1 MFNAISDPVL
11 LVALWAGLIALALTA
26 VMALAIVLLRLALL
40 RDQQRWDRFVQTW
53 RPLLLAL
60 MMDDEVA
67 EADGLP
73 PLLPRD
79 RQRFLRLWVYLHESV
94 RGEAGDR
101 LNVAARHLGM
111 DATARRLLRRGSR
124 AARLQAVLA
133 LGFLRDAEAW
143 DGLARLASARDPLV
157 SINAARALVQIDAI
171 KAADILMPLVLSRVD
186 WDIARVAG
194 FLVEARDAFWLHL
207 TRHLPGMPSRELTR
221 ALRLAHALRLD
232 LPVATLRLMLSDA
245 QKPAVVRAALPL
257 VRDAVLHDDV
267 WHALSH
273 TDAGVREQALLRMAA
288 LATPQDVHRM
298 AALLDDADPQVRLAS
313 ASALAQLP
321 FLDERAVR
329 NLRREGQ
336 PGQAELRHALAER
349 QWEGAAA

>member
-67 EADGLP
+67 ASDGLP

-111 DATARRLLRRGSR
+111 DATARRLLQRGSR

-133 LGFLRDAEAW
+133 LGCLRDAAAW
-143 DGLARLASARDPLV
+143 DGLVRLASARDPLV
-157 SINAARALVQIDAI
+157 SLNAARSLAQIDAI
-171 KAADILMPLVLSRVD
+171 KAADILMPLVLARED

-194 FLVEARDAFWLHL
+194 FLVQARDAFWLHL
-207 TRHLPGMPSRELTR
+207 TRHLPAMPSRELTR
-221 ALRLAHALRLD
+221 ALRLAQALRLD
-232 LPVATLRLMLSDA
+232 LPAATLRLMLSDG

-257 VRDAVLHDDV
+257 VHTAELHDDV

-273 TDAGVREQALLRMAA
+273 TDAGVREQALHRMTA
-288 LATPQDVHRM
+288 LATPQDVTRI
-298 AALLDDADPQVRLAS
+298 AGLLDDDDLDVRLAS
-313 ASALAQLP
+313 ATALAQLP
-321 FLDERAVR
+321 FLDERQIAG
-329 NLRREGQ
+329 LRRAGQ
-336 PGQAELRHALAER
+336 SGEAELRHALAER
-349 QWEGAAA
+349 EWERAVA